1 MALSLPGE
9 RSGTAATPTTPLR
22 ALLAWIVKV
31 NADRQRRTV
40 LRSLLALDPERLRDL
55 GLSHAD
61 IHDAMT
67 ARNARA
73 AVMVLN
79 GARARQAL
87 I

>member
-9 RSGTAATPTTPLR
+9 RSVAAAMPTTPLR
-22 ALLAWIVKV
+22 ALFAFVARV

-40 LRSLLALDPERLRDL
+40 LKSLLNLDADRLRDL

-67 ARNARA
+67 ARNSRA
-73 AVMVLN
+73 STMVLN
-79 GARARQAL
+79 AARARQAL
-87 I
+87 R

>member
-9 RSGTAATPTTPLR
+9 RSVAAAMPTTLLR
-22 ALLAWIVKV
+22 AFFAFVAKV

-40 LRSLLALDPERLRDL
+40 LKSLLELDSDRLRDL

-67 ARNARA
+67 AQTSRA
-73 AVMVLN
+73 STMVLN
-79 GARARQAL
+79 TARARQAL
-87 I
+87 R

>member
-9 RSGTAATPTTPLR
+9 RSVAAATPTTPLR
-22 ALLAWIVKV
+22 AFFAFVAKV

-40 LRSLLALDPERLRDL
+40 LKSLLELDSDRLRDL

-67 ARNARA
+67 AQSSRA
-73 AVMVLN
+73 STMVLN
-79 GARARQAL
+79 TARARQAL
-87 I
+87 R

>member
-9 RSGTAATPTTPLR
+9 RSVAAATPTTPIR
-22 ALLAWIVKV
+22 ALFAWIAKV

-40 LRSLLALDPERLRDL
+40 LKSLLELEPDRLADL

-61 IHDAMT
+61 IHGAMS

-73 AVMVLN
+73 SVMMLN
-79 GARARQAL
+79 TARARQAL
-87 I
+87 R